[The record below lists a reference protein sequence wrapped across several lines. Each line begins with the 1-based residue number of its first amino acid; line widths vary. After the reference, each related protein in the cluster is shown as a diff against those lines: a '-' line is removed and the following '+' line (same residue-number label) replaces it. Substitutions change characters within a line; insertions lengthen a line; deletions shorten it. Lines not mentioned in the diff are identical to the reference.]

1 MSRLV
6 VLLLMLLP
14 VSLAA
19 EERLVRLHAPEAL
32 VETGLMKHILPRFT
46 LKTQVRVTLVPEPEA
61 ADMVLGD
68 EGRPVFRGQ
77 GTTWRMALR
86 AETPHSRR
94 FADWLTSDIGRRTI
108 YGYAPDGAELFGPV
122 QVQEVAAPVAEVS
135 GDAVLGR
142 DVARLKC
149 ARCHAVDDATRM
161 TAIGSTPSFFVL
173 RSFGDWET
181 RFTLFYRLAPHG
193 AFTQVA
199 EITAPFPEDR
209 PSPIVP
215 IEMTLE
221 EVEAVTAYVAGLP
234 VADLG
239 KPLEAK

>member
-1 MSRLV
+1 
-6 VLLLMLLP
+6 
-14 VSLAA
+14 
-19 EERLVRLHAPEAL
+19 
-32 VETGLMKHILPRFT
+32 
-46 LKTQVRVTLVPEPEA
+46 
-61 ADMVLGD
+61 
-68 EGRPVFRGQ
+68 
-77 GTTWRMALR
+77 
-86 AETPHSRR
+86 
-94 FADWLTSDIGRRTI
+94 
-108 YGYAPDGAELFGPV
+108 
-122 QVQEVAAPVAEVS
+122 VQEAAAPVVEVA

-142 DVARLKC
+142 DVAKLKC

-199 EITAPFPEDR
+199 EVTAPFPEDR

-239 KPLEAK
+239 KPLEQK